1 MTNQNK
7 LSAWILAS
15 RPKTL
20 PAAISPVLMGTA
32 MALAIG
38 GVHWLSAFLALF
50 GALMIQIGTNLA
62 NDYFDHKHGKDT
74 HERLGPMRVTQA
86 GLVSDRAI
94 KLAIFIVFS
103 AAFLAGIYLVYRAGW
118 PIVIIGLLSL
128 LFGMIYT
135 AGPFP
140 LAYLGI
146 ADLFAF
152 LFFGPIALAGT
163 YYVQTL
169 SMSWLVLVAGIIPG
183 CFSIALL
190 TVNNLR
196 DVDEDRGTNKKTLIV
211 RLGKTYGRGQ
221 YLVSMI
227 VAAIIPI
234 VLWQMRPEKS
244 GVLLTLFALIFSI
257 PAIRGILGE
266 AKGRI
271 LNQTLTQTGRTQ
283 MIFTL
288 LFIIGW
294 LI

>member
-1 MTNQNK
+1 MTQNNF
-7 LSAWILAS
+7 SAWILAS

-20 PAAISPVLMGTA
+20 PAAISPVLMGTT
-32 MALAIG
+32 MAFADG

-74 HERLGPMRVTQA
+74 QERLGPIRVTQA
-86 GLVSDRAI
+86 GLVSDHAM
-94 KLAIFIVFS
+94 KLAISIVFT
-103 AAFLAGIYLVYRAGW
+103 AAFVAGIYLVYRAGW

-163 YYVQTL
+163 YYAQTL
-169 SMSWLVLVAGIIPG
+169 DMNWVVLVAGIAPG

-211 RLGKTYGRGQ
+211 RLGKSYGRSQ

-227 VAAIIPI
+227 LAALIPI
-234 VLWQMRPEKS
+234 VLWQMTSSHS
-244 GVLLTLFALIFSI
+244 GVLITLLALIFSI
-257 PAIRGILGE
+257 PAIRGMFGG
-266 AKGRI
+266 AQGRG
-271 LNQTLTQTGRTQ
+271 LNQTLAQTGKTQ
-283 MIFTL
+283 LIYTL

>member
-1 MTNQNK
+1 MTQNNF
-7 LSAWILAS
+7 SAWILAS

-20 PAAISPVLMGTA
+20 PAAISPVLMGTTIA
-32 MALAIG
+32 FADG

-74 HERLGPMRVTQA
+74 QERLGPIRVTQA
-86 GLVSDRAI
+86 GLVSDQAM
-94 KLAIFIVFS
+94 KLAISIVFT
-103 AAFLAGIYLVYRAGW
+103 AAFVAGIYLVYRAGW

-128 LFGMIYT
+128 LFGVIYT

-163 YYVQTL
+163 YYAQTL
-169 SMSWLVLVAGIIPG
+169 DMNWVVLVAGIAPG

-211 RLGKTYGRGQ
+211 RLGKSYGRSQ

-227 VAAIIPI
+227 LAALIPI
-234 VLWQMRPEKS
+234 VLWQMTSSHS
-244 GVLLTLFALIFSI
+244 GVLITLLALIFSI
-257 PAIRGILGE
+257 PAIRGMFGG
-266 AKGRI
+266 AQGRG
-271 LNQTLTQTGRTQ
+271 LNQTLAQTGKTQ
-283 MIFTL
+283 LIYTL

>member
-1 MTNQNK
+1 MTQNNF
-7 LSAWILAS
+7 SAWILAS

-20 PAAISPVLMGTA
+20 PAAISPVLMGTT
-32 MALAIG
+32 MAFTDG

-86 GLVSDRAI
+86 GLVSDHAM
-94 KLAIFIVFS
+94 KLAISIVFT
-103 AAFLAGIYLVYRAGW
+103 AAFVAGIYLVYRAGW

-128 LFGMIYT
+128 LFGVIYT

-163 YYVQTL
+163 YYAQALDMNWV
-169 SMSWLVLVAGIIPG
+169 VLVAGIAPG

-211 RLGKTYGRGQ
+211 RLGKSYGRSQ

-227 VAAIIPI
+227 LAALIPI
-234 VLWQMRPEKS
+234 VLWQMTSSHS
-244 GVLLTLFALIFSI
+244 GVLITLLALIFSI
-257 PAIRGILGE
+257 PAIRGMFGG
-266 AKGRI
+266 AQGRG
-271 LNQTLTQTGRTQ
+271 LNQTLAQTGKTQ
-283 MIFTL
+283 LIYTL

>member
-1 MTNQNK
+1 MTQNNF
-7 LSAWILAS
+7 SAWILAS

-20 PAAISPVLMGTA
+20 PAAISPVLMGTT
-32 MALAIG
+32 MAFADG

-86 GLVSDRAI
+86 GLVSDHAM
-94 KLAIFIVFS
+94 KLAISIVFT
-103 AAFLAGIYLVYRAGW
+103 AAFVAGIYLVYRAGW

-163 YYVQTL
+163 YYAQTL
-169 SMSWLVLVAGIIPG
+169 DMNWVVLVAGIAPG

-211 RLGKTYGRGQ
+211 RLGKSYGRSQ

-227 VAAIIPI
+227 LAALIPI
-234 VLWQMRPEKS
+234 VLWQMTSSHS
-244 GVLLTLFALIFSI
+244 GVLITLLALIFSI
-257 PAIRGILGE
+257 PAIRGMFGG
-266 AKGRI
+266 AQGRG
-271 LNQTLTQTGRTQ
+271 LNQTLAQTGKTQ
-283 MIFTL
+283 LIYTL

>member
-1 MTNQNK
+1 MTQNNF
-7 LSAWILAS
+7 SAWILAS

-20 PAAISPVLMGTA
+20 PAAISPVLMGTT
-32 MALAIG
+32 MAFADG

-74 HERLGPMRVTQA
+74 QERLGPMRVTQA
-86 GLVSDRAI
+86 GLVSDHAM
-94 KLAIFIVFS
+94 KLAISIVFT
-103 AAFLAGIYLVYRAGW
+103 AAFVAGIYLVYRAGW

-163 YYVQTL
+163 YYAQTL
-169 SMSWLVLVAGIIPG
+169 DMNWVVLVAGIAPG

-211 RLGKTYGRGQ
+211 RLGKSYGRSQ

-227 VAAIIPI
+227 LAALIPI
-234 VLWQMRPEKS
+234 VLWQMTSSHS
-244 GVLLTLFALIFSI
+244 GVLITLLALIFSI
-257 PAIRGILGE
+257 PAIRGMFGG
-266 AKGRI
+266 AQGRG
-271 LNQTLTQTGRTQ
+271 LNQTLAQTGKTQ
-283 MIFTL
+283 LIYTL

>member
-1 MTNQNK
+1 MTQNNF
-7 LSAWILAS
+7 SAWILAS

-20 PAAISPVLMGTA
+20 PAAISPVLMGTT
-32 MALAIG
+32 MAFADG

-74 HERLGPMRVTQA
+74 QERLGPIRVTQA
-86 GLVSDRAI
+86 GLVSDQAM
-94 KLAIFIVFS
+94 KLAISIVFT
-103 AAFLAGIYLVYRAGW
+103 AAFVAGIYLVYRAGW

-163 YYVQTL
+163 YYAQTL
-169 SMSWLVLVAGIIPG
+169 DMNWVVLVAGIAPG

-211 RLGKTYGRGQ
+211 RLGKSYGRSQ

-227 VAAIIPI
+227 LAALIPI
-234 VLWQMRPEKS
+234 VLWQMTSSHS
-244 GVLLTLFALIFSI
+244 GVLITLLALIFSI
-257 PAIRGILGE
+257 PAIRGMFGG
-266 AKGRI
+266 AQGRG
-271 LNQTLTQTGRTQ
+271 LNQTLAQTGKTQ
-283 MIFTL
+283 LIYTL

>member
-1 MTNQNK
+1 MTQNNF
-7 LSAWILAS
+7 SAWILAS

-20 PAAISPVLMGTA
+20 PAAISPVLMGTT
-32 MALAIG
+32 MAFTDG

-74 HERLGPMRVTQA
+74 QERLGPIRVTQA
-86 GLVSDRAI
+86 GLVSDQAM
-94 KLAIFIVFS
+94 KLAISIVFT
-103 AAFLAGIYLVYRAGW
+103 AAFVAGIYLVYRAGW

-128 LFGMIYT
+128 LFGVIYT

-163 YYVQTL
+163 YYAQTL
-169 SMSWLVLVAGIIPG
+169 DMNWVVLVAGIAPG

-211 RLGKTYGRGQ
+211 RLGKSYGRSQ

-227 VAAIIPI
+227 LAALIPI
-234 VLWQMRPEKS
+234 VLWQMTSSHS
-244 GVLLTLFALIFSI
+244 GVLITLLALIFSI
-257 PAIRGILGE
+257 PAIRGMFGG
-266 AKGRI
+266 AQGRG
-271 LNQTLTQTGRTQ
+271 LNQTLAQTGKTQ
-283 MIFTL
+283 LIYTL

>member
-1 MTNQNK
+1 MTQNNF
-7 LSAWILAS
+7 SAWILAS

-20 PAAISPVLMGTA
+20 HAAISPVLMGTT
-32 MALAIG
+32 MAFADG

-74 HERLGPMRVTQA
+74 QERLGPMRVTQA
-86 GLVSDRAI
+86 GLVSDHAM
-94 KLAIFIVFS
+94 KLAISIVFT
-103 AAFLAGIYLVYRAGW
+103 AAFVAGIYLVYRAGW

-163 YYVQTL
+163 YYAQTL
-169 SMSWLVLVAGIIPG
+169 DMNWVVLVAGIAPG

-211 RLGKTYGRGQ
+211 RLGKSYGRSQ

-227 VAAIIPI
+227 LAALIPI
-234 VLWQMRPEKS
+234 VLWQMTSSHS
-244 GVLLTLFALIFSI
+244 GVLITLLALIFSI
-257 PAIRGILGE
+257 PAIRGMFGG
-266 AKGRI
+266 AQGRG
-271 LNQTLTQTGRTQ
+271 LNQTLAQTGKTQ
-283 MIFTL
+283 LIYTL

>member
-1 MTNQNK
+1 MTQNNF
-7 LSAWILAS
+7 SAWILAS

-20 PAAISPVLMGTA
+20 PAAISPVLMGTT
-32 MALAIG
+32 MAFTDG

-74 HERLGPMRVTQA
+74 QERLGPIRVTQA
-86 GLVSDRAI
+86 GLVSDQAM
-94 KLAIFIVFS
+94 KLAISIVFT
-103 AAFLAGIYLVYRAGW
+103 AAFVAGIYLVYRAGW

-163 YYVQTL
+163 YYAQTL
-169 SMSWLVLVAGIIPG
+169 DMNWVVLVAGIAPG

-211 RLGKTYGRGQ
+211 RLGKSYGRSQ

-227 VAAIIPI
+227 LAALIPI
-234 VLWQMRPEKS
+234 VLWQMTSSHS
-244 GVLLTLFALIFSI
+244 GVLITLLALIFSI
-257 PAIRGILGE
+257 PAIRGMFGG
-266 AKGRI
+266 AQGRG
-271 LNQTLTQTGRTQ
+271 LNQTLAQTGKTQ
-283 MIFTL
+283 LIYTL

>member
-1 MTNQNK
+1 MTQNNF
-7 LSAWILAS
+7 SAWILAS

-20 PAAISPVLMGTA
+20 PAAISPVLMGTT
-32 MALAIG
+32 MAFADG

-74 HERLGPMRVTQA
+74 QERLGPMRVTQA
-86 GLVSDRAI
+86 GLVSDHAM
-94 KLAIFIVFS
+94 KLAISIVFT
-103 AAFLAGIYLVYRAGW
+103 AAFVAGIYLVYRAGW

-128 LFGMIYT
+128 LFGVIYT

-163 YYVQTL
+163 YYAQTL
-169 SMSWLVLVAGIIPG
+169 DMNWVVLVAGIAPG

-211 RLGKTYGRGQ
+211 RLGKSYGRSQ

-227 VAAIIPI
+227 LAALIPI
-234 VLWQMRPEKS
+234 VLWQMTSSHS
-244 GVLLTLFALIFSI
+244 GVLITLLALIFSI
-257 PAIRGILGE
+257 PAIRGMFGG
-266 AKGRI
+266 AQGRG
-271 LNQTLTQTGRTQ
+271 LNQTLAQTGKTQ
-283 MIFTL
+283 LIYTL

>member
-1 MTNQNK
+1 MAQNT
-7 LSAWILAS
+7 LSVWLLAS

-20 PAAISPVLMGTA
+20 PAAISPVFMGTA
-32 MALAIG
+32 MAYADH
-38 GVHWLSAFLALF
+38 GVHWVSALLALF

-62 NDYFDHKHGKDT
+62 NDYFDHKKGKDT
-74 HERLGPMRVTQA
+74 HKRLGPIRVTQA
-86 GLVSDRAI
+86 GLVSDRGMQIAI
-94 KLAIFIVFS
+94 TIVFGL
-103 AAFLAGIYLVYRAGW
+103 AFLAGIYLVHRGGW

-128 LFGMIYT
+128 LFGIIYT

-140 LAYLGI
+140 LAYIGI

-169 SMSWLVLVAGIIPG
+169 DMTWPVLIAGIAPG

-196 DVDEDRGTNKKTLIV
+196 DVDEDRSTNKKTLIV
-211 RLGKTYGRGQ
+211 RLGKSYAKGQ
-221 YLVSMI
+221 YLIAMVVAMLI
-227 VAAIIPI
+227 PIILWKLVPEHGLVLITLLAAI
-234 VLWQMRPEKS
+234 V
-244 GVLLTLFALIFSI
+244 VI
-257 PAIRGILGE
+257 PAIRGISGS
-266 AKGRI
+266 KQGRG
-271 LNQTLTQTGRTQ
+271 LNTTLAQTGRTQ
-283 MIFTL
+283 MIYTI

>member
-1 MTNQNK
+1 MTQNNF
-7 LSAWILAS
+7 SAWILAS

-20 PAAISPVLMGTA
+20 HAAISPVLMGTT
-32 MALAIG
+32 MAFTDG

-74 HERLGPMRVTQA
+74 QERLGPIRVTQA
-86 GLVSDRAI
+86 GLVSDQAM
-94 KLAIFIVFS
+94 KLAISIVFT
-103 AAFLAGIYLVYRAGW
+103 AAFVAGIYLVYRAGW

-128 LFGMIYT
+128 LFGVIYT

-169 SMSWLVLVAGIIPG
+169 EMNWVVLVAGIAPG

-211 RLGKTYGRGQ
+211 RLGKSYGRSQ

-227 VAAIIPI
+227 LAALIPI
-234 VLWQMRPEKS
+234 VLWQMTSSHS
-244 GVLLTLFALIFSI
+244 GVLITLLALIFSI
-257 PAIRGILGE
+257 PAIRGMFGG
-266 AKGRI
+266 AQGRG
-271 LNQTLTQTGRTQ
+271 LNRTLAQTGKTQ
-283 MIFTL
+283 LIYTL

>member
-1 MTNQNK
+1 MTQNNF
-7 LSAWILAS
+7 SAWILAS

-20 PAAISPVLMGTA
+20 PAAISPVLMGTT
-32 MALAIG
+32 MAFADG

-74 HERLGPMRVTQA
+74 QERLGPMRVTQA
-86 GLVSDRAI
+86 GLVSDHAM
-94 KLAIFIVFS
+94 KLAISIVFT
-103 AAFLAGIYLVYRAGW
+103 AAFVAGIYLVYRAGW

-128 LFGMIYT
+128 LFGVIYT

-169 SMSWLVLVAGIIPG
+169 DMNWVVLVAGIAPG

-211 RLGKTYGRGQ
+211 RLGKSYGRSQ

-227 VAAIIPI
+227 LAALIPI
-234 VLWQMRPEKS
+234 VLWQMTSSHS
-244 GVLLTLFALIFSI
+244 GVLITLLALIFSI
-257 PAIRGILGE
+257 PAIRGMFGG
-266 AKGRI
+266 AQGRG
-271 LNQTLTQTGRTQ
+271 LNQTLAQTGKTQ
-283 MIFTL
+283 LIYTL